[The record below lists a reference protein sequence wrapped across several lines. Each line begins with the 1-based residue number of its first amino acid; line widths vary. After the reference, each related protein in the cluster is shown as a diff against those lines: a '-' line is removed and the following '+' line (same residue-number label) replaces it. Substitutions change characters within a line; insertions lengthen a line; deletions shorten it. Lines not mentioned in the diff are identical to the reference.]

1 MDLQKYS
8 KKYKITNA
16 VIKILKGEM
25 KNEKTSVICNVSGGV
40 WFIVC
45 IL

>member
-16 VIKILKGEM
+16 VKILKGEM
-25 KNEKTSVICNVSGGV
+25 KNEKTSVICNVSSSV
-40 WFIVC
+40 
-45 IL
+45 